1 MAKRPC
7 KGVLELVH
15 GECADD
21 QPRDR
26 CDANAEGG
34 TDQQS
39 DQRDDQRMF
48 SGRTKRL
55 TTSFF
60 EQIERPYRRLLK
72 QRPSHMGRWAD

>member
-1 MAKRPC
+1 M
-7 KGVLELVH
+7 LELVH
-15 GECADD
+15 GQRADD
-21 QPRDR
+21 QPHDR

-60 EQIERPYRRLLK
+60 EQIDRPYRRLLK
-72 QRPSHMGRWAD
+72 QRPSHTGHLAV